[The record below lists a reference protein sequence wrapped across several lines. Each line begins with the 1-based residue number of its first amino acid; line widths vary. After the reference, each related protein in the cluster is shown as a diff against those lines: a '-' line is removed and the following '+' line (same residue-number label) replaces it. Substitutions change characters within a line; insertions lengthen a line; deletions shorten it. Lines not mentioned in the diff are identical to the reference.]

1 MASESRI
8 QRTNS
13 FKVLLVLSN
22 MIRKFN
28 TTPPAPAKKKQT
40 LNDLFYDYII
50 GSEIYIER
58 KKIGNSQ
65 FNISKE

>member
-22 MIRKFN
+22 LIRKFN
-28 TTPPAPAKKKQT
+28 TTPPAKKKKT